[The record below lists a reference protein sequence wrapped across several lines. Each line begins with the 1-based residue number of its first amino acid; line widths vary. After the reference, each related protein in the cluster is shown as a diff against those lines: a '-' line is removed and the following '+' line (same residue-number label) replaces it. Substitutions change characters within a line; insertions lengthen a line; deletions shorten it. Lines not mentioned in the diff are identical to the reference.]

1 MVRSHL
7 LLLLL
12 FSPLLGSTHPTQPGR
27 VYTIQSNEQAI
38 ANKFD
43 HLSVENGLSNNS
55 VMCMLQDR
63 EGYMWFGTNDG
74 LNKYNGHT
82 FTTFKPNLNDPA
94 HSFQNNQIYHLCED
108 HTNRLWVA
116 TLGGLH
122 EVDKQTGRVTPHP
135 IHAVNADKWNYQ
147 HSVYEDSQHVLW
159 VSTLGGLARYE
170 PALHRFTL
178 YPVPQPMASIKTV
191 FEDPEHRF
199 WVATYEGL
207 YLFDRATGRFTL
219 VPTLVAAGVAQP
231 TFIAFYLD
239 PQQVLWLGTSTTGCG
254 LYRLDLRR
262 QPWHLEPYH
271 PEKAPI
277 SYTFLNSIHSDA
289 NGIIWVATTTGLV
302 RINPKTNQVFT
313 YHPDP
318 DAPTGIS
325 SNFVQTVYH
334 DRAGTLWVGTDNGID
349 RQAVNNK
356 PFMTYQARHSHSTA
370 NLLENKVVALLPDT
384 SGHFWI
390 STGFSVYKPATGNG
404 PPPLLPPEK
413 LGATSQFKNFTQAFM
428 PDGSGGIWLGTWTG
442 LYHVDRATG
451 RFDYYPSEVPV
462 EYMSRAP
469 SGEIWVGGFIVP
481 NSGIASFNPITHR
494 YHYYKYDP
502 KDPNG
507 LPEQYIHGL
516 LVSRTG
522 DVWIPFRKNGIGRLS
537 AKTGRFTH
545 YQAGPQTG
553 LDNNAIQ
560 TVYEDDAGVIW
571 VGTQQGG
578 LNRFDAQTGRF
589 SAYTTRHGLP
599 SDNIT
604 GITND
609 KAGCLWLSTDKGLCR
624 FNPRTKSV
632 RTYRKTDG
640 LPSNDFLR
648 NAVFRQPNRLFF
660 GSLNGIVQFNPDSI
674 RDDNRPFPVYITE
687 LRVLDKPRLLTD
699 SVITLRYDE
708 NFLSFE
714 FAALSYTHPEQ
725 NQYAYQLVGVDKN
738 WVQNGNRYVAN
749 YTSLSP
755 GHYTFRVKAAN
766 SDGIWNRKEASVQLV
781 IRPPWWATWWAYS
794 LYALLVGGAIWAY
807 IRFYT
812 NRIRQQ
818 QELELNRRKA
828 DQLKTVDEL
837 KTRFFSNI
845 THEFRTPLSLII
857 SPIDK
862 LLQANRFDTPTRQT
876 LTLIQR
882 NANQLLRLINQLLD
896 LSKLEASRMDVSLM
910 RGDVRFFVHQLTE
923 SFRPMADQKAISLT
937 YTTEGFGQ
945 DEQLFDADK
954 WEKIL
959 TNLLS
964 NALKFTDSGGQ
975 VSVALTTDL
984 SLPSNGR
991 LPVTI
996 RITDSGI
1003 GISPENLPHI
1013 FDRFY
1018 QVDTS
1023 HTRVYEGTGIGLSLV
1038 KELVDLMGGTIS
1050 VDSQPDK
1057 GSTFLLTIPVYPV
1070 ALHTEAPKAHIAGK
1084 APALPEAPVSA
1095 TEGHQPTEDEEVPL
1109 ILIVEDNAELSSFLA
1124 DSLTPVYRVIQ
1135 AANGEEGWQRAQTE
1149 LPNIVISDVMM
1160 PKMDGYEL
1168 THRIKNHPDTNHIA
1182 VVILSAKAAHSSRIE
1197 GLQEGADDYIAK
1209 PFHLD
1214 EVLLRLRNIISYQ
1227 QKLRDQYRRQFTEPD
1242 TPSPLNGVD
1251 DVFLQRTYQ
1260 LLEKHLSDPLLTVD
1274 WLADELAMSRKT
1286 LYRKTHSL
1294 VQLNPHELIRQY
1306 RLRRATDLLRAGHN
1320 SSQTATLTG
1329 FKNHSY
1335 FTTVFKEFYHK
1346 TPTEF
1351 ASGDA
1356 DNTPCA

>member
-1 MVRSHL
+1 MVRPHL

-12 FSPLLGSTHPTQPGR
+12 FSPLLGSTQPAQPDR
-27 VYTIQSNEQAI
+27 VYSNQSNEQSV
-38 ANKFD
+38 ANKFN

-55 VMCMLQDR
+55 VICILQDR

-108 HTNRLWVA
+108 HANRLWVA

-135 IHAVNADKWNYQ
+135 IDAVNADKWNYQ
-147 HSVYEDSQHVLW
+147 HSIYEDSQHILW

-170 PALHRFTL
+170 PNLHRFTL
-178 YPVPQPMASIKTV
+178 FPVPEHEATLKTV
-191 FEDPEHRF
+191 FEDPQHRL

-207 YLFDRATGRFTL
+207 YLFDRVSSRFTL
-219 VPTLVAAGVAQP
+219 IPVQVAPGKAQP

-239 PQQVLWLGTSTTGCG
+239 PKGVLWLGTSTAGYG
-254 LYRLDLRR
+254 LFRLDLHR
-262 QPWHLEPYH
+262 QPWHLEPYY
-271 PEKAPI
+271 PAGQLS
-277 SYTFLNSIHSDA
+277 SYTYLNSICSDA
-289 NGIIWVATTTGLV
+289 EGMLWVATTGGLQRVDPV
-302 RINPKTNQVFT
+302 RNQAFT
-313 YHPDP
+313 FRPDP
-318 DAPTGIS
+318 DAPKGIS
-325 SNFVQTVYH
+325 SNNAQTVYI
-334 DRAGTLWVGTDNGID
+334 DRSGTLWVGTDNGID

-356 PFMTYQARHSHSTA
+356 PFMTFQVQPSRGTA
-370 NLLENKVVALLPDT
+370 NLSENKVVALLSDSKERFWLS
-384 SGHFWI
+384 SGYN
-390 STGFSVYKPATGNG
+390 VYRPATGG
-404 PPPLLPPEK
+404 KHLQLIPPEV
-413 LGATSQFKNFTQAFM
+413 LGSGSQFKNFTQALL
-428 PDGSGGIWLGTWTG
+428 PDGNTGVWLGTWTG
-442 LYHVDRATG
+442 LYH
-451 RFDYYPSEVPV
+451 FDEASGHFDNYPSEVPV
-462 EYMSRAP
+462 EYMSC
-469 SGEIWVGGFIVP
+469 SHTGEIWVGGYIAP
-481 NSGIASFNPITHR
+481 NSGIASFNPRTHQ
-494 YHYYKYDP
+494 YHYYKYNP
-502 KDPNG
+502 QSPQG
-507 LPEQYIHGL
+507 LPDQYIHSL
-516 LVSRTG
+516 LISRTG
-522 DVWIPFRKNGIGRLS
+522 DVWVPFRKNGIARLNPR
-537 AKTGRFTH
+537 TGRITH
-545 YQAGPQTG
+545 YVAGPKSG
-553 LDNNAIQ
+553 LNNNAIQ
-560 TVYEDDAGVIW
+560 TIYEDKAGIIW

-578 LNRFDAQTGRF
+578 LNWFKAKTGLF
-589 SAYTTRHGLP
+589 SAITTRDGLP
-599 SDNIT
+599 SNNVV
-604 GITND
+604 GIMND
-609 KAGCLWLSTDKGLCR
+609 KAGNLWLSTDNGLCR
-624 FNPRTKSV
+624 YDPRTKAV
-632 RTYRKTDG
+632 RNYQTVDG
-640 LPSNDFLR
+640 LPSNDFMQ
-648 NAVFRQPNRLFF
+648 NAVFRQKDRLYF
-660 GSLNGIVQFNPDSI
+660 GSLNGVVYFNPDSI
-674 RDDNRPFPVYITE
+674 RDDIRPFPVYITE
-687 LRVLDKPRLLTD
+687 LKVMEKPRLLTN
-699 SVITLRYDE
+699 SVITLNHDE

-714 FAALSYTHPEQ
+714 FAALSYTHPEK

-755 GHYTFRVKAAN
+755 GHYTFRVRAAN
-766 SDGIWNRKEASVQLV
+766 SDGVWNRKGASVQLI

-794 LYALLVGGAIWAY
+794 LYALLMGGAIWAY

-812 NRIRQQ
+812 NRIRQR

-828 DQLKTVDEL
+828 EQLKTVDEL

-862 LLQANRFDTPTRQT
+862 LLQANRFDAPTRQT
-876 LTLIQR
+876 LALVQR

-896 LSKLEASRMDVSLM
+896 LSKLEANRMDVSLM
-910 RGDVRFFVHQLTE
+910 RGDVNFFVHQLME
-923 SFRPMADQKAISLT
+923 SFRPVADQKLISLT
-937 YTTEGFGQ
+937 YTAEGLGQ

-975 VSVALTTDL
+975 VSVAVTTDL
-984 SLPSNGR
+984 SLPSNGCF
-991 LPVTI
+991 PVTI

-1038 KELVDLMGGTIS
+1038 KELVDLIGGTIS
-1050 VDSQPDK
+1050 VDSQPDT
-1057 GSTFLLTIPVYPV
+1057 GSTFLLTLPIYPV
-1070 ALHTEAPKAHIAGK
+1070 AIHTEAPKAQLVGK
-1084 APALPEAPVSA
+1084 SPALPATPVLA
-1095 TEGHQPTEDEEVPL
+1095 TEGHQPTENEEIPL
-1109 ILIVEDNAELSSFLA
+1109 ILIVEDNAELNGFLA
-1124 DSLTPVYRVIQ
+1124 DSLTPAYRVMQ
-1135 AANGEEGWQRAQTE
+1135 ATNGEEGWQLAQTE
-1149 LPNIVISDVMM
+1149 LPNIVISDIMM

-1168 THRIKNHPDTNHIA
+1168 THHIKNHPDTNHIA

-1214 EVLLRLRNIISYQ
+1214 ELLLRLRNIIFYQ

-1242 TPSPLNGVD
+1242 TPSPINGVD
-1251 DVFLQRTYQ
+1251 DVFLQRTYD
-1260 LLEKHLSDPLLTVD
+1260 LLEKHLKDPSLTVD

-1320 SSQTATLTG
+1320 SSQTAVLTG

-1356 DNTPCA
+1356 DNTQ

>member
-1 MVRSHL
+1 MVSRHL

-12 FSPLLGSTHPTQPGR
+12 FVPLSGLPQFSQPGATDPAPR
-27 VYTIQSNEQAI
+27 PDAPITNQ
-38 ANKFD
+38 FD

-55 VMCMLQDR
+55 VSCILQDR

-74 LNKYNGHT
+74 LNKYDGHT
-82 FTTFKPNLNDPA
+82 FTQFKPDLNNPA

-108 HTNRLWVA
+108 HANRLWVA

-135 IHAVNADKWNYQ
+135 IYAVNADKWNYQ
-147 HSVYEDSQHVLW
+147 HSVYEDSRHVLW
-159 VSTLGGLARYE
+159 VSTLAGLARYE

-178 YPVPQPMASIKTV
+178 FPVPQPMASIKTV
-191 FEDPEHRF
+191 FEDPQHRF

-207 YLFDRATGRFTL
+207 YLFDRDTGRFTL
-219 VPTLVAAGVAQP
+219 VPTPVAAGAAQP

-239 PQQVLWLGTSTTGCG
+239 PQQVLWLGTSTAGCG
-254 LYRLDLRR
+254 LYQLDLRR
-262 QPWHLEPYH
+262 QPWQLERYNPTR
-271 PEKAPI
+271 PPI
-277 SYTFLNSIHSDA
+277 SYAFLNSIHSDA
-289 NGIIWVATTTGLV
+289 KGIIWVATTTGLV
-302 RINPKTNQVFT
+302 RVDPATNQVFT
-313 YHPDP
+313 CHPDS
-318 DAPTGIS
+318 DAPRGIS
-325 SNFVQTVYH
+325 SNFVQAVYH
-334 DRAGTLWVGTDNGID
+334 DRAGTLWAGTDNGID
-349 RQAVNNK
+349 RQAINTK
-356 PFMTYQARHSHSTA
+356 PFMTYQARPSRSTA

-390 STGFSVYKPATGNG
+390 STGFSVYKPATGNR

-428 PDGSGGIWLGTWTG
+428 PDGSGGLWLGTWAG

-481 NSGIASFNPITHR
+481 NSGIACFNSVTHR
-494 YHYYKYDP
+494 YRYYKYDP
-502 KDPNG
+502 DNPRG

-537 AKTGRFTH
+537 ARTGRFIH
-545 YQAGPQTG
+545 YRAGPKTG
-553 LDNNAIQ
+553 LNNNAIQ
-560 TVYEDDAGVIW
+560 TIYEDDQGVIW

-578 LNRFDAQTGRF
+578 LNRFDAQTSRF
-589 SAYTTRHGLP
+589 SAYTTQDGLP
-599 SDNIT
+599 SDNISA
-604 GITND
+604 ITND
-609 KAGCLWLSTDKGLCR
+609 KAGRLWLSTDKGLCR
-624 FNPRTKSV
+624 FDPRTKSV
-632 RTYRKTDG
+632 RTYRKSDG

-660 GSLNGIVQFNPDSI
+660 GSLNGIVSFNPDSI
-674 RDDNRPFPVYITE
+674 REDTRPFPVYITA

-699 SVITLRYDE
+699 SIITLQHDE

-738 WVQNGNRYVAN
+738 WVQNGNRFVAN

-755 GHYTFRVKAAN
+755 GHYTFRVRAAN
-766 SDGIWNRKEASVQLV
+766 SDGVWNKKGASVQLT

-794 LYALLVGGAIWAY
+794 LYALLMSGAIWGY
-807 IRFYT
+807 IQFYT
-812 NRIRQQ
+812 NRIRQR
-818 QELELNRRKA
+818 QELELNRRKTE
-828 DQLKTVDEL
+828 QLKTVDEL

-862 LLQANRFDTPTRQT
+862 LLQASQLDAPTRQT
-876 LTLIQR
+876 LALVQR

-896 LSKLEASRMDVSLM
+896 LSKLEANHMDVSLM
-910 RGDVRFFVHQLTE
+910 RGDVNFFVQQLTE
-923 SFRPMADQKAISLT
+923 SFRPMADQKAIDLT
-937 YTTEGFGQ
+937 FITDGLGQ
-945 DEQLFDADK
+945 DERLFDADK

-975 VSVALTTDL
+975 VAVALRADL

-991 LPVTI
+991 FPVTM

-1038 KELVDLMGGTIS
+1038 KELVDLMGGTII
-1050 VDSQPDK
+1050 VDSQPGK
-1057 GSTFLLTIPVYPV
+1057 GSTFLLTLPIYPV
-1070 ALHTEAPKAHIAGK
+1070 SLYTQAPKAHLVRNT
-1084 APALPEAPVSA
+1084 PALLAVPVSVV
-1095 TEGHQPTEDEEVPL
+1095 EGGQPMENEEIPL
-1109 ILIVEDNAELSSFLA
+1109 ILIVEDNAELSGFLA
-1124 DSLTPVYRVIQ
+1124 DSLTPAYRVLQ
-1135 AANGEEGWQRAQTE
+1135 AGDGEEGWQRAQTE

-1168 THRIKNHPDTNHIA
+1168 THRIKNHPHTDHIA

-1214 EVLLRLRNIISYQ
+1214 ELLLRLRNIISYQ
-1227 QKLRDQYRRQFTEPD
+1227 QKLRDQYRQQFTEPN
-1242 TPSPLNGVD
+1242 TPSPVNGVD
-1251 DVFLQRTYQ
+1251 DVFLQRTYD
-1260 LLEKHLSDPLLTVD
+1260 LLEKHLSDPSFTVD

-1286 LYRKTHSL
+1286 LYRKIHSL
-1294 VQLNPHELIRQY
+1294 VQLNPHDLIRQY

-1320 SSQTATLTG
+1320 SSQTAILTG

-1351 ASGDA
+1351 TSSDA
-1356 DNTPCA
+1356 NDTP